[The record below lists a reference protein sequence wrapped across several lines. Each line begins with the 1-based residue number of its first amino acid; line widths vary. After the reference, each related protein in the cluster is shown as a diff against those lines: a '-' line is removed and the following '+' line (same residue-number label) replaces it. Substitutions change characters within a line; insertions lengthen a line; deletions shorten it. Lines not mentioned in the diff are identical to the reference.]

1 MRLRFSLSALVLACA
16 SLTSLAGE
24 PVNLDLYLNGG
35 LRTHVTLQG
44 ANSSYTYWLG
54 DAAGTMLQLRLVAPE
69 PLIVDVEET
78 TEGRDK
84 PLARGRI
91 KLVGAGSSVALAE
104 MKDSEFQH
112 AFVLVRPQ

>member
-1 MRLRFSLSALVLACA
+1 MKSHLSLLAALAFSSV
-16 SLTSLAGE
+16 TSMAGE
-24 PVNLDLYLNGG
+24 PVSLDLYLNGG

-78 TEGRDK
+78 TEGRAK
-84 PLARGRI
+84 PLASGRV
-91 KLVGAGSSVALAE
+91 KLVGTGSSVALADL
-104 MKDSEFQH
+104 KGSDFQH
-112 AFVLVRPQ
+112 PFVLVRP